1 MGVLCLD
8 NHLKGVTG
16 GFGLVSPVSNPVHG
30 CRNEIFDALEGLPL
44 WHWVVVNRSHH
55 SYFFDTFLR

>member
-1 MGVLCLD
+1 MYCLD
-8 NHLKGVTG
+8 KHLKEVTG

-55 SYFFDTFLR
+55 NYSFNTFLR